1 MASQTLLSYLIT
13 EEATVDAGK
22 VLRHARHDRGITVRR
37 LAELGKTSP
46 AAISQI
52 ETGARGV
59 SVDRLQSL
67 LLKTRHRLI
76 TVPAIAAT
84 PAEVAEE
91 IKSALEAA
99 LPLRAYRMFIGYS
112 DVLRGLVP
120 GVRVAITLSA
130 PESTGNHLYDASLA
144 ALVQHW
150 LSIDLLPIPKWVTD
164 ESSVLPE
171 PRHLG
176 ETAYESAPNREEVPE
191 AFLYHN
197 VLFPA
202 EALESV

>member
-1 MASQTLLSYLIT
+1 M
-13 EEATVDAGK
+13 DAGK

-99 LPLRAYRMFIGYS
+99 LPLRAYRIFIGYS
-112 DVLRGLVP
+112 DALQDLDP
-120 GVRVAITLSA
+120 GTRVAITISG
-130 PESTGNHLYDASLA
+130 PESTGNQLYDAAIAS
-144 ALVQHW
+144 LVQHW
-150 LSIDLLPIPKWVTD
+150 LSKDLLPIPGWVSE
-164 ESSVLPE
+164 ESRSLSE
-171 PRHLG
+171 LMHLG
-176 ETAYESAPNREEVPE
+176 ETPNESAPRRDEVPE
-191 AFLYHN
+191 SFLAHN

>member
-1 MASQTLLSYLIT
+1 MDAS
-13 EEATVDAGK
+13 K
-22 VLRHARHDRGITVRR
+22 VLRHARHDRGMTLRR

-76 TVPAIAAT
+76 AVPTIAST
-84 PAEVAEE
+84 PAEVAEG
-91 IKSALEAA
+91 IKSALNES
-99 LPLRAYRMFIGYS
+99 LPLRAYRMFLGYS
-112 DVLRGLVP
+112 AVLRELDH

-130 PESTGNHLYDASLA
+130 PESTGNQLYDAALA

-150 LSIDLLPIPKWVTD
+150 LSVDLLPIPTWVTD
-164 ESSVLPE
+164 KSLVLTE

-176 ETAYESAPNREEVPE
+176 ETAYESAPTREEVPE
-191 AFLYHN
+191 AFLAHN

>member
-1 MASQTLLSYLIT
+1 M
-13 EEATVDAGK
+13 DAGK
-22 VLRHARHDRGITVRR
+22 ELRHARNDRGMTLRR

-52 ETGARGV
+52 ETGIRGV
-59 SVDRLQSL
+59 SVERLQSL

-84 PAEVAEE
+84 PAEVAED
-91 IKSALEAA
+91 IKSALDES

-112 DVLRGLVP
+112 DVLRELDP

-130 PESTGNHLYDASLA
+130 PESTGNQLYDASIA

-150 LSIDLLPIPKWVTD
+150 LSVDSLPLAAWVTD
-164 ESSVLPE
+164 NSSVLSE
-171 PRHLG
+171 PMHLG
-176 ETAYESAPNREEVPE
+176 ETTYESAPSRSEVPK
-191 AFLYHN
+191 AFLAHN

>member
-1 MASQTLLSYLIT
+1 M
-13 EEATVDAGK
+13 DAGK
-22 VLRHARHDRGITVRR
+22 ELRQARHDRGMTVRR

-91 IKSALEAA
+91 IKVALEKS
-99 LPLRAYRMFIGYS
+99 LPLRAYRIFIGYN
-112 DVLRGLVP
+112 DALRGLDP
-120 GVRVAITLSA
+120 GARVAITISS
-130 PESTGNHLYDASLA
+130 PESTGNALYDACLA
-144 ALVQHW
+144 SLVQHW
-150 LSIDLLPIPKWVTD
+150 LTEDSLPVPGWVSD
-164 ESSVLPE
+164 ESRVLLVPT
-171 PRHLG
+171 HLG
-176 ETAYESAPNREEVPE
+176 ETPHESAPRRDEVPE
-191 AFLYHN
+191 AFLAHN